1 MSFRSPAHLGG
12 NTFRAVSEAP
22 FELSAT
28 IDIPAGRALT
38 TADRLRF
45 FEIGANHQVVE
56 LTVTTDDLDA
66 NGVPTITLNAGFE
79 SHNTGV
85 TASNLTAFASASTVG
100 QAGGTAHFEPTIA
113 APAANYTVTLSPQ
126 AGAATAP
133 AGATRVTV
141 TAVVVPVRAN
151 AVPLLGAGLG
161 AAYDHGRPN
170 PAV

>member
-22 FELSAT
+22 FEISAT
-28 IDIPAGRALT
+28 IDLPAGRALT

-45 FEIGANHQVVE
+45 FELGANHQVVE
-56 LTVTTDDLDA
+56 LIVSTDDLDA
-66 NGVPTITLNAGFE
+66 NGTPTITLNAGFE

-100 QAGGTAHFEPTIA
+100 QAGGTARFEPTTA
-113 APAANYTVTLSPQ
+113 APGATYTVTLSPQ

-161 AAYDHGRPN
+161 NAYDHGRPN
-170 PAV
+170 PTV

>member
-12 NTFRAVSEAP
+12 VTYRATTEAP
-22 FELSAT
+22 FEISAT
-28 IDIPAGRALT
+28 IDIPAGVGLT

-45 FEIGANHQVVE
+45 FEIGANHRILE
-56 LTVTTDDLDA
+56 LTVDTDDLDSNA
-66 NGVPTITLNAGFE
+66 SPTITLNAGFE

-85 TASNLTAFASASTVG
+85 TATNLTAYASASTIG
-100 QAGGTAHFEPTIA
+100 QAGGTARFEPVLA
-113 APAANYTVTLSPQ
+113 APGATYTVTLSPQ

-133 AGATRVTV
+133 VGATRVTV

-151 AVPLLGAGLG
+151 TAPLLGSGLG
-161 AAYDHGRPN
+161 NAYDHGRPN

>member
-12 NTFRAVSEAP
+12 NTFRAVNEGP
-22 FELSAT
+22 FEISAT
-28 IDIPAGRALT
+28 IDLPAGRALT

-45 FEIGANHQVVE
+45 FEIGAHHQVVE
-56 LTVTTDDLDA
+56 LIVSTDDLDSA
-66 NGVPTITLNAGFE
+66 GTPALTLNAGFE

-100 QAGGTAHFEPTIA
+100 QAGGTARFEPTTA

-126 AGAATAP
+126 VGAGAAP

-151 AVPLLGAGLG
+151 AVQLLGAGLG

-170 PAV
+170 PTV

>member
-12 NTFRAVSEAP
+12 NAFRAVSEAP
-22 FELSAT
+22 FEISAT
-28 IDIPAGRALT
+28 IDLPAGRALT

-45 FEIGANHQVVE
+45 FELGANHQVVE
-56 LTVTTDDLDA
+56 LIVSTDDLDA

-100 QAGGTAHFEPTIA
+100 QAGGTARFEPTTA
-113 APAANYTVTLSPQ
+113 APGANYTVTLSPQ

-141 TAVVVPVRAN
+141 MAVVVPVRAN
-151 AVPLLGAGLG
+151 LAPLLGTGLG

-170 PAV
+170 PTV